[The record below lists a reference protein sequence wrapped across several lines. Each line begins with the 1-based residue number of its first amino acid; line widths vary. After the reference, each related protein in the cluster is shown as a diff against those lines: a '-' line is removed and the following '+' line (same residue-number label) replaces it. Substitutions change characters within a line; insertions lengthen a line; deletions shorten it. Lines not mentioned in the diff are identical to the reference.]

1 MRFNGSWKLFDDGE
15 VRPCVPGYVL
25 CPDGKWVG
33 VPFLLDGGADRTVLS
48 ASFLTLLRPLALPE
62 DDSLPLEGVGGITGS
77 IKVNTQLGF
86 KNDLGRLIQVRG
98 IFHVFT
104 EYESSDLSVLGR
116 DVTNNFRVIYDYLD
130 QTVVLLSPPH
140 RYEIKTN

>member
-1 MRFNGSWKLFDDGE
+1 M
-15 VRPCVPGYVL
+15 
-25 CPDGKWVG
+25 
-33 VPFLLDGGADRTVLS
+33 LS

-98 IFHVFT
+98 HFHVFT

-130 QTVVLLSPPH
+130 QTVILLSPPH
-140 RYEIKTN
+140 RYEIKTD